1 MIIRVKVQVKSKF
14 DKVTALSRDRF
25 LVQTREPA
33 KEGRANEK
41 VRLLLADYFRLPL
54 EKVRLRRGHQRP
66 NKLFEIY
73 LNDYQGSSN

>member
-1 MIIRVKVQVKSKF
+1 MIIRVKVRAKSKF
-14 DKVTALSRDRF
+14 DKVTLLSKDRF

-41 VRLLLADYFRLPL
+41 IKVLLADYFQIPL
-54 EKVRLRRGHQRP
+54 TKVRLRRGHHRP

-73 LNDYQGSSN
+73 LDDHQRNSK

>member
-1 MIIRVKVQVKSKF
+1 MIIRVKVQAKRKL
-14 DKVTALSRDRF
+14 DKVTLLSKDRF

-41 VRLLLADYFRLPL
+41 VRFLLANYFQLPL
-54 EKVRLRRGHQRP
+54 AKVRLRRGHQRP

-73 LNDYQGSSN
+73 LDDHQRNPK